1 MHITGE
7 EGGEPVKVGVAITGI
22 NNSLSNLIYI

>member
-22 NNSLSNLIYI
+22 NYFSLIVYI